1 MADEKPQLTASLA
14 DDERALHKGR
24 GKMGVAIAV
33 FAIALVGAG
42 VWYVMTASQGEEVRT
57 TLGNVNRLNREHYK
71 SFWGCALQSPMERY
85 TKAGAAELIVKLS
98 KMVTGSEKRYAA
110 YIRTKCMPNLAPYRA
125 NLDALPQP
133 AAELQA
139 EVAAIGGRI
148 DTVRS
153 SWTDFIAYLESTD
166 VDPETTPERVQ
177 IVAKG
182 WYDYQKTFREFQ
194 DKGNKVLGTDLATQ

>member
-1 MADEKPQLTASLA
+1 MADDKPQMTASLA

-24 GKMGVAIAV
+24 GKMGAAIAV
-33 FAIALVGAG
+33 FAILLLGAVGWG
-42 VWYVMTASQGEEVRT
+42 VMTAGQGEDVRQ
-57 TLGNVNRLNREHYK
+57 TLASVNRLNREHYK
-71 SFWGCALQSPMERY
+71 VFWGCALQSPMERY
-85 TKAGAAELIVKLS
+85 KKAEDLIVKLS
-98 KMVTGSEKRYAA
+98 KMATGSEKRYAA

-139 EVAAIGGRI
+139 EVAAIGSRI

-153 SWTDFIAYLESTD
+153 SWTDFVAYLESTEI
-166 VDPETTPERVQ
+166 DPETTPERAQ

-182 WYDYQKTFREFQ
+182 WYDYAVSLGEFQ
-194 DKGNKVLGTDLATQ
+194 KKGNKILGTD